1 METIRNGAV
10 KNDHG
15 QLDHYCHQ
23 GIFHSIGEQDE
34 RTDNEGITH
43 TLR

>member
-15 QLDHYCHQ
+15 QLDHYCRQ
-23 GIFHSIGEQDE
+23 GIFHSIGEQDA
-34 RTDNEGITH
+34 RTDDEGITH
-43 TLR
+43 TL